1 MADQFGIGTGIEE
14 ETREDVKEP
23 SMYRVVLHNDH
34 YTTMEFVVE
43 VLTGIFHKTPDEA
56 VRIMLD
62 VHHNEIGQC
71 GVYPREVAETK
82 VASVHAAAEA
92 NGFPLRSSMEP
103 E

>member
-1 MADQFGIGTGIEE
+1 
-14 ETREDVKEP
+14 VL
-23 SMYRVVLHNDH
+23 LHNDH

-43 VLTGIFHKTPDEA
+43 VLTGIFHKTADEA

-71 GVYPREVAETK
+71 GVFPHEVAETK
-82 VASVHAAAEA
+82 VAAVHVAAEA
-92 NGFPLRSSMEP
+92 QGYPLRCSMEP